1 MSQEK
6 YPVNRTSVGLVT
18 LICLAAALAIWW
30 FDHQDNN
37 RDDTQWKML
46 RAAFVKVGCVMA
58 AFWLALP
65 TRFHKAAWANVSPTT
80 FAGILLALF
89 AAAFRPRI
97 VIPILIVLAI
107 VGFFLRHREKKRPKS
122 RPD

>member
-6 YPVNRTSVGLVT
+6 YPVNRISVGLVT
-18 LICLAAALAIWW
+18 LFCLAAALAIWW
-30 FDHQDNN
+30 FDPQDNN
-37 RDDTQWKML
+37 QDDPQWKML
-46 RAAFVKVGCVMA
+46 RAAFVRVGCVMA

-65 TRFHKAAWANVSPTT
+65 TRFRKAAWANVSPTA

-89 AAAFRPRI
+89 AAAYRPRI

-107 VGFFLRHREKKRPKS
+107 VGFFLRPREKKRPKS